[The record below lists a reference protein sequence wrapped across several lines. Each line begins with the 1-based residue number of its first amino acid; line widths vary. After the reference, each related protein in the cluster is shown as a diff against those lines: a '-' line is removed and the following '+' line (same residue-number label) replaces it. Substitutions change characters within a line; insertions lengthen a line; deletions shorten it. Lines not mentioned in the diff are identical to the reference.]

1 MPDCEKYVARHGEIG
16 ALEIVERLE
25 RYEGVRRDGVASLE
39 DRWANLR
46 HNDPARKLAAAA

>member
-1 MPDCEKYVARHGEIG
+1 MPDFEKYVARHGEIG

-39 DRWANLR
+39 DRWANLQ
-46 HNDPARKLAAAA
+46 HNDPALKFASAA